1 MLAGIELIIMTRN
14 APTIVRRDAQA
25 TRRRLL
31 DAAIEVFSEHGPQAA
46 TIDDICNK
54 AGVNKRMVYHYFQDK
69 NDLYQESLKCI
80 YERFYSLEIELGTMM
95 LPAEHLLET
104 LVRRYYLFLSEH
116 PQFVRLIS
124 YENLNRGRAASKLQ
138 LHGQKAPVVT
148 ALTLA
153 LDKGKADGRF
163 NSDIDVTDLLV
174 SIFALCFFYFSNYF
188 TMSLFLGERA
198 MNRSK
203 VEKRIKHVVS
213 LLLEG
218 ITVHDLKV

>member
-1 MLAGIELIIMTRN
+1 MTPN
-14 APTIVRRDAQA
+14 APPIIRRDAQA

-46 TIDDICNK
+46 TIDDICGK

-69 NDLYQESLKCI
+69 NDLYQQSLKCI
-80 YERFYSLEIELGTMM
+80 YERFYSLEVELGTMM
-95 LPAEHLLET
+95 LPAEQLLET
-104 LVRRYYLFLSEH
+104 LVRRYYVFLSNH

-124 YENLNRGRAASKLQ
+124 YENLNRGRVASTLKLQ
-138 LHGQKAPVVT
+138 GQKAPVVT
-148 ALTLA
+148 ALKLA
-153 LDKGKADGRF
+153 LDKGIAEGRF
-163 NSDIDVTDLLV
+163 KADIDVTDLLV

-188 TMSLFLGERA
+188 TMILFLGERA

-203 VEKRIKHVVS
+203 LEKRIRHVVS

-218 ITVHDLKV
+218 ITIHEHDE